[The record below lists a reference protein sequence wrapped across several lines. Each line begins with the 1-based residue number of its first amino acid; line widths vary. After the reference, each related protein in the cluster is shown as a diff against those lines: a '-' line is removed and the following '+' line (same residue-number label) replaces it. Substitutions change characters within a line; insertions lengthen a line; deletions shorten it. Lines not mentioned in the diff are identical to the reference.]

1 MIRELILPQ
10 LAMGMSEGTVVQWAI
25 AEGALVQ
32 REQPL
37 VSIETEKVV
46 TDLPSPYS
54 GYVHHIANPGD
65 TVPVETPIGLVAE
78 TEEEYRT
85 LIADGASA
93 VTLGPEDFVLI
104 TTMETVNAPATKI
117 ELEPGAKPVHVMI
130 DVYPRSTLQRSG
142 VFFRATKIDPGYKG
156 TLTFGMRNLSQFPFT
171 FELGARVANIV
182 FTTVHGDLARAYEGQ
197 WQGGR
202 ITTGGFEKQN

>member
-1 MIRELILPQ
+1 MRITSHKILQLNPKYDLISGLSEREMKNP
-10 LAMGMSEGTVVQWAI
+10 EGVGFDLRVGQVHRLK
-25 AEGALVQ
+25 EGGYLGVEK
-32 REQPL
+32 RKTPD
-37 VSIETEKVV
+37 IEKVA
-46 TDLPSPYS
+46 D
-54 GYVHHIANPGD
+54 
-65 TVPVETPIGLVAE
+65 
-78 TEEEYRT
+78 
-85 LIADGASA
+85 IADGSSA

-104 TTMETVNAPATKI
+104 TTMETVNAPAEKI
-117 ELEPGAKPVHVMI
+117 ELEPGSKPVHVMI

-142 VFFRATKIDPGYKG
+142 VFFRGTKIDPGYKG

-202 ITTGGFEKQN
+202 ISTGGFEKQN